1 MATLAYLYAQ
11 VDAGAL
17 LTVTLIVG
25 IIFMVR
31 RRRPITRSR
40 ALDVGLS
47 SLLFVLLGV
56 RYAILAV
63 LVILMPQ
70 EALPGADGTTAALMA
85 GLFAT
90 ASAVGFITHRGSV
103 AARVFGACT
112 LLVVSLVEAA
122 EIAFLID
129 APAAMD
135 VDTALSVVLAAASLV
150 VAAYFWTHRT
160 ATPNPLGSGTRRF
173 DY

>member
-17 LTVTLIVG
+17 LAVATVVG
-25 IIFMVR
+25 IIVMVR
-31 RRRPITRSR
+31 RRRPITKSR
-40 ALDVGLS
+40 AFDVGLS

-56 RYAILAV
+56 RYAILTVLAV
-63 LVILMPQ
+63 LTPQ
-70 EALPGADGTTAALMA
+70 EALPGADSTTVTLLA
-85 GLFAT
+85 GLFA
-90 ASAVGFITHRGSV
+90 AAAVVGFVTHRGSV

-122 EIAFLID
+122 ASAFLLD
-129 APAAMD
+129 APLAMD
-135 VDTALSVVLAAASLV
+135 ADTVLSVAIAAASLV